1 VAGIDLHAHSSLSD
15 GTFTPEEVIDLAAER
30 GLSGV
35 ALTDHDT
42 TEGLERARAA
52 ADRHGLELV
61 PGVEFSA
68 MYEGSSIHV
77 LCYWMDPAHREL
89 QAELRRLRDDR
100 FRRGERMVE
109 KLQGLGY
116 PVSFER
122 VRQISGGGNIV
133 RPHVAQALVEAGV
146 VATEKDA
153 YTSELIAD
161 GGKADVQKHALHP
174 LDALDLIRRSG
185 GVCVLAHPGMWGHQR
200 ETPDELIEVMAKRG
214 MAGLE
219 VDHPDHTPD
228 QAARYRAMAA
238 RLGLVPT
245 GASDCHGTRF
255 DPVRLGTFTTDPARI
270 TELRE
275 RVHQARSTQATASP
289 APGPTAERERPA
301 PR

>member
-1 VAGIDLHAHSSLSD
+1 MAGIDLHAHSSVSD
-15 GTFTPEEVIDLAAER
+15 GTFTPEEVVGLAAER
-30 GLSGV
+30 GLAGV

-42 TEGLERARAA
+42 TDGLERAGTA
-52 ADRHGLELV
+52 ADRHGLQLV

-77 LCYWMDPAHREL
+77 LCYWMDPAHGEL

-109 KLQGLGY
+109 KLQRLGY

-174 LDALDLIRRSG
+174 FDALDLIGRSG

-200 ETPDELIEVMAKRG
+200 ETPDELIEAMAERG

-219 VDHPDHTPD
+219 VDHPDHRPD
-228 QAARYRAMAA
+228 QRARYRAMAG
-238 RLGLVPT
+238 RLGLVAT
-245 GASDCHGTRF
+245 AASDCHGTRF
-255 DPVRLGTFTTDPARI
+255 DPVRLGTFTTDPTRVA
-270 TELRE
+270 ELRE
-275 RVHQARSTQATASP
+275 RASQARSTP
-289 APGPTAERERPA
+289 AAAAQRPTVERERPA

>member
-1 VAGIDLHAHSSLSD
+1 MAGIDLHAHSSLSD
-15 GTFTPEEVIDLAAER
+15 GTFTPEEVMALAAER
-30 GLSGV
+30 RLPGV

-42 TEGLERARAA
+42 TDGLVRAEAA
-52 ADRHGLELV
+52 AARHGLELV

-77 LCYWMDPAHREL
+77 LCYWMDPTHDEL

-109 KLQGLGY
+109 KLQRLGY

-122 VRQISGGGNIV
+122 VREISGGGNIV

-153 YTSELIAD
+153 YTEELIAD

-185 GVCVLAHPGMWGHQR
+185 GVCVLAHPGMWGHQQQ
-200 ETPDELIEVMAKRG
+200 TPDELIEAMAERG

-219 VDHPDHTPD
+219 VDHPDHQPD
-228 QAARYRAMAA
+228 QRARYRAMAD
-238 RLGLVPT
+238 RLGLVAT

-255 DPVRLGTFTTDPARI
+255 DPVRLGTFTTDQARVA
-270 TELRE
+270 ELRE
-275 RVHQARSTQATASP
+275 RAREA
-289 APGPTAERERPA
+289 REHAA